1 MEKPIQKVPF
11 QILIK
16 PETKQEIESLFPDSY
31 ERSFSRFIESL
42 IVLGLQEYK
51 FQDNGVGF
59 K

>member
-16 PETKQEIESLFPDSY
+16 PETKQEIESLFPNSY
-31 ERSFSRFIESL
+31 EKSFSRFIESIIL
-42 IVLGLQEYK
+42 LGLQEYK

>member
-1 MEKPIQKVPF
+1 MDPIQKVPF

-16 PETKQEIESLFPDSY
+16 PETKLEIESLFPESY

-42 IVLGLQEYK
+42 LVLGLQEYK
-51 FQDNGVGF
+51 FQDNKDGF

>member
-1 MEKPIQKVPF
+1 MEKPTQKVPF
-11 QILIK
+11 QILVK
-16 PETKQEIESLFPDSY
+16 PETKQEIEALYPDSY

-51 FQDNGVGF
+51 FLDNGDGF

>member
-1 MEKPIQKVPF
+1 MDPIQKIPF

-31 ERSFSRFIESL
+31 ERSFSRFIESIIL
-42 IVLGLQEYK
+42 LGLQEYK
-51 FQDNGVGF
+51 FQDNGAGF

>member
-1 MEKPIQKVPF
+1 MEPIQKIPF

-16 PETKQEIESLFPDSY
+16 RETKQEIESLFPESY
-31 ERSFSRFIESL
+31 EKSFSRFIESL

-51 FQDNGVGF
+51 FQDNRDGF

>member
-1 MEKPIQKVPF
+1 MEPIQKIPF

-42 IVLGLQEYK
+42 LILGLQEYK

>member
-1 MEKPIQKVPF
+1 MEKPIQKIPF

-16 PETKQEIESLFPDSY
+16 PETKQEIEKLYPDSY

-42 IVLGLQEYK
+42 LVLGIQEYR
-51 FQDNGVGF
+51 FQDIGDL